1 MAAEKDTNIFKRIL
15 MNVDVRSICACWDVI
30 VSALNFHTKY

>member
-15 MNVDVRSICACWDVI
+15 MSGFNRSLHVGTTCA
-30 VSALNFHTKY
+30 LHRL